1 MDQLRIVHSDNLDH
15 EVEAPT
21 SAGDEG
27 LKLIAEIERLQ
38 DYVLDELDSL
48 NERVRG
54 VFRTFGYKE
63 VEDTN
68 SSDEVTV

>member
-1 MDQLRIVHSDNLDH
+1 MDQLRIVDGDSFDE
-15 EVEAPT
+15 EVETPA
-21 SAGDEG
+21 SANDEG

-48 NERVRG
+48 NERVRS

-63 VEDTN
+63 VEDVN
-68 SSDEVTV
+68 SPDEAAV